1 MAHEELNVNVRSDG
15 TASHFYMVTFEI
27 APEDE
32 KDFNEIYDTEHIPNI
47 LQVEGVLQ
55 VIRMR
60 DAETTPRGWLK
71 YSALYLITQPDL
83 PATPQWKAKS
93 DLGRWAPVIR
103 PKVKARRQRLGTIAA
118 NMCKAWCAI
127 PESTGTVCRMRSEN
141 EAAIVKTI
149 NNKWCTDTGAAA
161 PCT

>member
-1 MAHEELNVNVRSDG
+1 MSSRTSSA
-15 TASHFYMVTFEI
+15 APYFYMVTFEI

-32 KDFNEIYDTEHIPNI
+32 KDFNDIYDTEHIPNI

-55 VIRMR
+55 VIRLR
-60 DAETTPRGWLK
+60 DAEPTAQGWLQ

-83 PATPQWKAKS
+83 PTMPQWKAKS

-118 NMCKAWCAI
+118 NM
-127 PESTGTVCRMRSEN
+127 RR
-141 EAAIVKTI
+141 
-149 NNKWCTDTGAAA
+149 
-161 PCT
+161 